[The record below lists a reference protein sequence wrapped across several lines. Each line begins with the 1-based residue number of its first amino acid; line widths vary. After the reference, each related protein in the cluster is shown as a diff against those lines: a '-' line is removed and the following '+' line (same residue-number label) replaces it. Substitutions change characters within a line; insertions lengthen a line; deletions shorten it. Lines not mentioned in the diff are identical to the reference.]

1 MKLNRTGA
9 CGLVMIMLGAGMV
22 LTGCAAGT
30 NTPYGSASIVSEPA
44 GAKVVATYIGDE
56 AAAKDWQAKM
66 AAEGVAADVV
76 ACDVSKFEDCQA
88 MAEKIGAV
96 DILINNAGITKDGT
110 FRKMS
115 ADQWNAVLTVNLD
128 SVFNVTRQ
136 FVDGMMSK
144 GFGRIINIS
153 SINGQK
159 GQFGQTNYSAAKA
172 GMHGFTMAL
181 AQETAKKGVTVNSV
195 SPGYIGTEMVMAIP
209 EDVRNQIIAQ
219 IPVGRLG
226 KPEEIAALVAFLAS
240 EDGAFITGA
249 NIAANGGQHMC

>member
-1 MKLNRTGA
+1 MSGLNGKVALVTGGTGGIGTAICVKLA
-9 CGLVMIMLGAGMV
+9 QAG
-22 LTGCAAGT
+22 C
-30 NTPYGSASIVSEPA
+30 
-44 GAKVVATYIGDE
+44 KVVATYVHE
-56 AAAKDWQAKM
+56 EHAQEWKKQM
-66 AAEGVAADVV
+66 ADAGHDMAIVK
-76 ACDVSKFEDCQA
+76 CDVSSLDDCKA
-88 MAEKIGAV
+88 MGDKLNAEFGGV
-96 DILINNAGITKDGT
+96 DVLVNNAGITKDGT

-115 ADQWNAVLTVNLD
+115 ADQWNAVMSVNLD
-128 SVFNVTRQ
+128 SVFNVTKQ
-136 FVDGMMSK
+136 FIDGMLNKSW
-144 GFGRIINIS
+144 GRVINIS

-181 AQETAKKGVTVNSV
+181 AQETAKKGITVNSI

-226 KPEEIAALVAFLAS
+226 KPEEIAALVTFLAS

>member
-1 MKLNRTGA
+1 MSGLNGKVALVTGGTGGIGTAICVKLA
-9 CGLVMIMLGAGMV
+9 QAG
-22 LTGCAAGT
+22 C
-30 NTPYGSASIVSEPA
+30 
-44 GAKVVATYIGDE
+44 KVVSTYMDE
-56 AAAKDWQAKM
+56 AQANEWKQKM
-66 AAEGVAADVV
+66 AAAGFDMAIVK
-76 ACDVSKFEDCQA
+76 CDVSSFEDCKA
-88 MAEKIGAV
+88 MGDKLNADYNGV
-96 DILINNAGITKDGT
+96 DVLVNNAGITKDGT
-110 FRKMS
+110 FRKMN

-136 FVDGMMSK
+136 VIEGMLNK
-144 GFGRIINIS
+144 GWGRVINIS

-181 AQETAKKGVTVNSV
+181 AQETAKKGITVNSV

-240 EDGAFITGA
+240 EDAAFITGA